1 MGAYTRRLN
10 LARTIHE
17 LAQIARFSLVF
28 DANLVAK
35 NHSDDAL
42 GIASGTFA

>member
-1 MGAYTRRLN
+1 MTATQD
-10 LARTIHE
+10 LARMIHE

-35 NHSDDAL
+35 NHSDDAF